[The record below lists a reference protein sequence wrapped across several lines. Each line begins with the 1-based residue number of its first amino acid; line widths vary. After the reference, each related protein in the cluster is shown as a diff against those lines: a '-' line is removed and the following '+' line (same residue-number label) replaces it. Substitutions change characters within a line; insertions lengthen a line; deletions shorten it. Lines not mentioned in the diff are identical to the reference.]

1 MMPPQDAQDKERRTT
16 PHIYFSPPGHQPSPY
31 RNQDVFEN
39 LSSVFKHLAIH
50 LFLLLSK
57 RKEKK
62 NQTKTFL
69 YARCIEILN
78 SVLYT
83 LTPVKCVVC
92 KFVRDQFP
100 KCRIS
105 LWFGGENETHM
116 FNNSNNYISLFL
128 LLITLFFSFP

>member
-1 MMPPQDAQDKERRTT
+1 MPKTKNAEQRHTFISLRLDTNHPHTETRTFSKTFLLSLSILQYIFFYCYQKER
-16 PHIYFSPPGHQPSPY
+16 
-31 RNQDVFEN
+31 
-39 LSSVFKHLAIH
+39 
-50 LFLLLSK
+50 
-57 RKEKK
+57 KK
-62 NQTKTFL
+62 KKQTKTFL